1 MNEIKTGLWKKESK
15 RGNIYYSGKIKIEN
29 KEYYINLFK
38 NNKTNEKQPDFNI
51 ILKDNINYQENNKQS
66 NTEHKNSATSED
78 IYKEFGESIEV
89 DDKLGF

>member
-15 RGNIYYSGKIKIEN
+15 KGNIYYSGKIKIEN
-29 KEYYINLFK
+29 KEYYINLFT

-78 IYKEFGESIEV
+78 IYKEFGENIEV
-89 DDKLGF
+89 DENLGF